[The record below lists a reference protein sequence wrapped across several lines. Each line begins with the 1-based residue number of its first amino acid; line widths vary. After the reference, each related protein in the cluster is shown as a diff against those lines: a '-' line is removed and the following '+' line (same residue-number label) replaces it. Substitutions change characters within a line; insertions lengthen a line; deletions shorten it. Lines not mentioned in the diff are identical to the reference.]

1 MSPMPRRRVRLVHVS
16 DVHVAAA
23 GARWRAGDFL
33 SKRVT
38 GWVNLR
44 LLGRGKRFLH
54 GDRILAALA
63 ADCRAADR
71 PDHVIFSGD
80 ATALGLAAEM
90 ERAARLLGVRDSEA
104 IAGLAVP
111 GNHDYYTPADERSGA
126 FERCFA
132 PWQAGRRIDG
142 ATYPFAQQVGHLW
155 LVGVNSC
162 RGHRRPTDAS
172 GLVGRAQLDRL
183 ERLLGELEP
192 GPRLLVTHYPVAGPD
207 GRPEK
212 PHHGLR
218 DVADLVAVASRGGVG
233 LWLHGHQHRPYR
245 LGEQQLAPF
254 PVICVGSTTDTRSH
268 GYNRYT
274 VDGSRLTADRRIYDP
289 VSGAFRAGESF
300 TLDLAGA

>member
-1 MSPMPRRRVRLVHVS
+1 MSLRPVRLVHVS

-23 GARWRAGDFL
+23 GARWRPRDFF
-33 SKRVT
+33 SKRLT
-38 GWVNLR
+38 GWINLR
-44 LLGRGKRFLH
+44 LLGRGTRFLL
-54 GDRILAALA
+54 GDAILAALA
-63 ADCRAADR
+63 ADCCGSDPPDR
-71 PDHVIFSGD
+71 LIFSGD
-80 ATALGLAAEM
+80 ATALGLDAEM

-111 GNHDYYTPADERSGA
+111 GNHDYYTPADEASGS

-162 RGHRRPTDAS
+162 CGHLRPTDAS

-183 ERLLGELEP
+183 ERLLGELGA
-192 GPRLLVTHYPVAGPD
+192 GPRVLVTHYPVAGPD

-218 DVADLVAVASRGGVG
+218 DVADLVAVARCGGVG

-245 LGEQQLAPF
+245 LVDRQAAPF
-254 PVICVGSTTDTRSH
+254 PVICVGSTTDSRSH

-289 VSGAFRAGESF
+289 VGGTFRAGESF

>member
-1 MSPMPRRRVRLVHVS
+1 MTPTPLRPVRLVHVS

-23 GARWRAGDFL
+23 GARWRAGDFF
-33 SKRVT
+33 SKRIT

-44 LLGRGKRFLH
+44 LLGRGTFFVH
-54 GDRILAALA
+54 CERILAALA
-63 ADCRAADR
+63 ADCRGEPPDR
-71 PDHVIFSGD
+71 LIFSGD

-90 ERAARLLGVRDSEA
+90 ERAARLLGVHAAEA

-111 GNHDYYTPADERSGA
+111 GNHDYYTPADEARGA

-183 ERLLGELEP
+183 ERLFGELEP
-192 GPRLLVTHYPVAGPD
+192 GPRLLVTHYPAAGPD

-218 DVADLVAVASRGGVG
+218 DVADLVAVARRGGVG

-245 LGEQQLAPF
+245 LDDPQVAPF
-254 PVICVGSTTDTRSH
+254 PVICVGSTTDSRSH

-274 VDGSRLTADRRIYDP
+274 VAGSRLTADRRVYDP
-289 VSGAFRAGESF
+289 VSGVFRAGESF